1 VLDFQFKEE
10 THEYFLSGVRI
21 PGVTEI
27 LENVG
32 ISDFSMVPKE
42 TLERA
47 QRRGTRVHKICELWD
62 RDKLNLDSLTLED
75 MGYLEAWRAFSK
87 KYGVEI
93 PELWEFNEAKLYSKK
108 FGFAGTLDRYIKG
121 ILVDIKTG
129 VKEKSHPVQL
139 AAYRQ
144 LLIERYSL
152 RSNVNI
158 LIINVYLKPD
168 GTFFDQCWNSRNDWN
183 VFLSAKNVFT
193 FKNGG

>member
-1 VLDFQFKEE
+1 VLEFQFKEE
-10 THEYFLSGVRI
+10 THEYFLNGVRI

-75 MGYLEAWRAFSK
+75 MGYLEAWNGFLDSLRVPRKDLVLNETPLFS
-87 KYGVEI
+87 E
-93 PELWEFNEAKLYSKK
+93 KLFY
-108 FGFAGTLDRYIKG
+108 AGTEDRYYRAG
-121 ILVDIKTG
+121 LLVDIKTG
-129 VKEKSHPVQL
+129 ASERAHGPQTAAYAQLIKEKFNLRANAV
-139 AAYRQ
+139 
-144 LLIERYSL
+144 IDRYVAHL
-152 RSNVNI
+152 F
-158 LIINVYLKPD
+158 PD
-168 GTFFDQCWNSRNDWN
+168 GTFKAVLQCERKDWN
-183 VFLSAKNVFT
+183 IFQSAKNVFT